1 VLLVL
6 GLLGAA
12 LPRTAAAEC
21 GPDAALRD
29 SRLRA
34 HLGREAR
41 RARRWN
47 IGWGVF
53 FGVAAVAQLGLAMA
67 DVTPVGSGE
76 AAHVALYVNGGKAA
90 MGALA
95 RVVLPLSIARAPA
108 PTGGPCVDLAASE
121 RALAAA
127 ARREKRSFWMLHAG
141 SILVTVGGLLYLG
154 MVEDSWKQGGLSVAV
169 GYPVSLLSI
178 YTHPR
183 ASWALARNAPPIV
196 VTPLV
201 GTDVTGLAFA
211 LTF

>member
-1 VLLVL
+1 MLLVL
-6 GLLGAA
+6 GLCGAA
-12 LPRTAAAEC
+12 LSRTAAAEC

-53 FGVAAVAQLGLAMA
+53 FGVVAVAQIGSAMA
-67 DVTPVGSGE
+67 DYTPVGSGE

-95 RVVLPLSIARAPA
+95 RVVLPLSIAPAPA
-108 PTGGPCVDLAASE
+108 PTGDPCLDLAASE

-141 SILVTVGGLLYLG
+141 SILVTTGGLLYLG
-154 MVEDSWKQGGLSVAV
+154 MVEDSWKQGALSVAV

-183 ASWALARNAPPIV
+183 ASWALARSSPPIV
-196 VTPLV
+196 VAPRV
-201 GTDVTGLAFA
+201 GRDVTGLAFA

>member
-6 GLLGAA
+6 GLLVAA
-12 LPRTAAAEC
+12 LPSTAAAEC
-21 GPDAALRD
+21 GPEAALRD

-34 HLGREAR
+34 HLTRESR

-53 FGVAAVAQLGLAMA
+53 FGVAAVAQLGFAMA
-67 DVTPVGSGE
+67 DYTPVGSGE

-90 MGALA
+90 LGALA
-95 RVVLPLSIARAPA
+95 RVVLPLSIARALA
-108 PTGGPCVDLAASE
+108 LTGDSCVDLAVSE

>member
-1 VLLVL
+1 MLLVL
-6 GLLGAA
+6 GLCGAA
-12 LPRTAAAEC
+12 LSRTAAAEC

-53 FGVAAVAQLGLAMA
+53 FGVVAVAQIGSAMA
-67 DVTPVGSGE
+67 DYTPVGSGE

-95 RVVLPLSIARAPA
+95 RVVLPLSIAPAPA
-108 PTGGPCVDLAASE
+108 PTGDPCLDLAASE

-141 SILVTVGGLLYLG
+141 SILVTTGGLLYLG
-154 MVEDSWKQGGLSVAV
+154 MVEDSWKQGALSVAV

-183 ASWALARNAPPIV
+183 ASWALARSSPPIV
-196 VTPLV
+196 VAPLV
-201 GTDVTGLAFA
+201 GRDVTGLAFA